1 MAGKKS
7 RQMNL
12 PLLIPLAGL
21 LIELIAYLILR
32 SYKVAISP
40 SLGFFLVLIGG
51 LLAYQ
56 VAMQIIQLIKVDK
69 AVSKSEKAKALAESG
84 QGLEA
89 IKEWKKDLLILPR
102 DQYLKTL
109 DDVVSTYQK
118 LDMPNGVKAAQELI
132 KNSHEF
138 FNMVNNAAKATP
150 EVRQAWRVKSNSL
163 RKMVQELPES

>member
-1 MAGKKS
+1 
-7 RQMNL
+7 
-12 PLLIPLAGL
+12 
-21 LIELIAYLILR
+21 
-32 SYKVAISP
+32 
-40 SLGFFLVLIGG
+40 
-51 LLAYQ
+51 
-56 VAMQIIQLIKVDK
+56 MQIIQLIKVDK